1 MARNYTTI
9 SVSKNTQK
17 VLAYLKSTGQ
27 SFDGQLRE
35 MAEEQT
41 GKTFDQLLEEAK
53 EELE

>member
-1 MARNYTTI
+1 MARNYTTL
-9 SVSKNTQK
+9 SVSNDTQK

-41 GKTFDQLLEEAK
+41 GKTFNQLLEEA
-53 EELE
+53 EEKQ

>member
-9 SVSKNTQK
+9 SVSKDTQK
-17 VLAYLKSTGQ
+17 VLEYLKSTGQ

-41 GKTFDQLLEEAK
+41 GKTFAELIEEA
-53 EELE
+53 EQ